1 MLYNLLCWVYRRP
14 GRRLQAGQLHEAGC
28 ICLLLREKM
37 RLLLVWSSELTWA
50 TLSWLQRELCFIL
63 PSVCWTGWAK
73 WGKIQRDQS
82 RVRIQPKPAQAC
94 PHWSFPLFVV
104 SPQILSS
111 QKCIGVAFCP
121 FFSPSINIANAPV
134 INTTERDSLEDVN
147 IHQSLMICIWIQKI
161 GLWLLTAFLLLWF
174 PHALNAGGLNTW
186 DSLCCK
192 ADFAVFIWK

>member
-14 GRRLQAGQLHEAGC
+14 GRRLKAGQLHEAGC

-37 RLLLVWSSELTWA
+37 RLLLFGA
-50 TLSWLQRELCFIL
+50 QSWPEPLCLCCRGSFALFCPQCAGQGEQNGAKFSGIRAGSGFSPNL
-63 PSVCWTGWAK
+63 PKLVPSG
-73 WGKIQRDQS
+73 
-82 RVRIQPKPAQAC
+82 
-94 PHWSFPLFVV
+94 HFPSCV

-111 QKCIGVAFCP
+111 QKCIRVAFCP

-186 DSLCCK
+186 GFLCCK